1 MDPGLGVLG
10 HQCAWGQLW
19 VQGLLPFHSTRNY
32 LSNVFFVKQ
41 MSDVERLALIAR
53 LNRHMPMIVMHYGR
67 FPASRCVRML
77 PKEIRALC

>member
-1 MDPGLGVLG
+1 M
-10 HQCAWGQLW
+10 
-19 VQGLLPFHSTRNY
+19 QGLLPFHSTRNY